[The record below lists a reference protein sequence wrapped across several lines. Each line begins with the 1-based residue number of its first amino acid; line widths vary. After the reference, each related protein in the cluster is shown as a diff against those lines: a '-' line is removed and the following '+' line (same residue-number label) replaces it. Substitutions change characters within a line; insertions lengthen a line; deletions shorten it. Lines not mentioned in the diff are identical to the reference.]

1 MVQSFWNLRYRNL
14 GFRPGFGNTTSN
26 VQRFVGRERQPS
38 AWAAARQPEYGVR
51 RSHSDGSDVRRY
63 QAITVIRVTC
73 AGYSEKRKQRH
84 AVTRGVFV

>member
-38 AWAAARQPEYGVR
+38 AWAAARQPEYAYDVATQTVVMFGGIR
-51 RSHSDGSDVRRY
+51 RSRLSP
-63 QAITVIRVTC
+63 
-73 AGYSEKRKQRH
+73 
-84 AVTRGVFV
+84 